1 MWQFPR
7 LASAAG
13 LLSAACT
20 DAPPTAQPSAAQVRA
35 IAVIIQAETSTG
47 CRIELG
53 GKSFVIPR
61 DGDRLREAI
70 AGLRNRVDRID
81 IRGPA
86 STPYRCVGGLIFAA
100 QRAGMQVGFAAEP
113 PPSE

>member
-35 IAVIIQAETSTG
+35 IAVIQAETSTG

-53 GKSFVIPR
+53 GESFVIPR
-61 DGDRLREAI
+61 DGDRLTEAI